1 MWVTS
6 MSCSGIRWP
15 ITVPWRA
22 STTRRMRATRIYARW
37 TRWLRGCRS
46 TARCWSWRAA
56 PGSGQGSLATR
67 GHRVTAVDA
76 APEMLAVARDRVG
89 DLGVEFVQA
98 DLFAWNAPRRFDTV
112 FFAFWLS
119 HVPPARFAAFWEL
132 VRRALRPGGRAC
144 FVDDGPGEEAVEEVL
159 TGQPAPAVR
168 RQLNDGSVHR
178 IVKVFPQPEQLARG
192 LTSIGWSARVWPIG
206 AKLIAGVASPP
217 QGAETP
223 VSFN

>member
-1 MWVTS
+1 M
-6 MSCSGIRWP
+6 
-15 ITVPWRA
+15 
-22 STTRRMRATRIYARW
+22 
-37 TRWLRGCRS
+37 
-46 TARCWSWRAA
+46 
-56 PGSGQGSLATR
+56 
-67 GHRVTAVDA
+67 DA